1 MSECLTHVYLHF
13 RTYCIV
19 FASGEFLF
27 ACSICWRV
35 TASGKGKAI
44 GFDGHLLLWFE
55 CILEFYS
62 PCFFLHLCKYWHFW
76 DIQISSQCGPRTPS
90 PPRSQIHHPVP
101 LEAGDVERL
110 KVLKNPD
117 GTTKGVGFVTFRTE
131 EQADSAESWHTG
143 WHSVDSVAP
152 MLFATVVSIIFTY
165 LYLFSLSCL
174 YDLYAWH
181 LLVYTVH
188 IL

>member
-1 MSECLTHVYLHF
+1 MLDTCLFNFIYISELTVS
-13 RTYCIV
+13 
-19 FASGEFLF
+19 ASGEFLF

-62 PCFFLHLCKYWHFW
+62 PCCFLHLCKYWHFW

-90 PPRSQIHHPVP
+90 PPRSQIHDPVP

-152 MLFATVVSIIFTY
+152 MLFATVVSIMFIYVSY
-165 LYLFSLSCL
+165 LYLFSLSLFVCMTFTCI
-174 YDLYAWH
+174 Y
-181 LLVYTVH
+181 
-188 IL
+188 I

>member
-1 MSECLTHVYLHF
+1 MDISCCGLNASWNSIA
-13 RTYCIV
+13 RV
-19 FASGEFLF
+19 F
-27 ACSICWRV
+27 
-35 TASGKGKAI
+35 
-44 GFDGHLLLWFE
+44 
-55 CILEFYS
+55 FYI
-62 PCFFLHLCKYWHFW
+62 YVNIDIFW

-152 MLFATVVSIIFTY
+152 MLFATVVSIIFAY
-165 LYLFSLSCL
+165 HLYYLFSLSLFVCMAFTCRL
-174 YDLYAWH
+174 YIYIYIVDICIYIYYI
-181 LLVYTVH
+181 VIDIFIYKY
-188 IL
+188 I